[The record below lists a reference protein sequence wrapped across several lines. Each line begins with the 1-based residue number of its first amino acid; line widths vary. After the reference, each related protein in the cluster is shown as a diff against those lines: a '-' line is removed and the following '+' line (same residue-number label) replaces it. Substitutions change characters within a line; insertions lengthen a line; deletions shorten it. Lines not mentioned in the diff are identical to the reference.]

1 MSRER
6 TEYPIVDQARD
17 LSELLEHVTG
27 ARILALDTEF
37 VRERTYYP
45 ELCVVQVATEE
56 VIAAIDCL
64 AGLDL
69 DPLFDLLTAED
80 KVWVLHSA
88 RQDLEVLYYRIG
100 RLPKQLI
107 DTQIAAGLTGMPAQ
121 IGLQGLLAEVLAVD
135 IGKQHTR
142 ADWSR
147 RPLTDALKEYALDDV
162 RYLLTV
168 WSKLEEQLTGLGRLA
183 WFHED
188 CERQLGLPIEPDTS
202 QLFEKVKGTGS
213 LRGERRAAAYALVA
227 WREDRAKSLNR
238 PRRWILSD
246 EHLVRIATRLPR
258 SAAELNEIR
267 ELPPRLVARS
277 GSALLEAIEG
287 AGQVDDAPT
296 APTPDRNAVRALQT
310 AVRDRAARLGIQ
322 PELLATRRD
331 IARMAAEQSM
341 DSLPPGWRSSV
352 LGEILESVSR
362 DRAS

>member
-1 MSRER
+1 MSPER
-6 TEYPIVDQARD
+6 TEYPIVDQPGN
-17 LSELLEHVTG
+17 LSELLEHVAH

-56 VIAAIDCL
+56 VIAAVDCL
-64 AGLDL
+64 AEIDL
-69 DPLFDLLTAED
+69 DPLFDLLTADD

-88 RQDLEVLYYRIG
+88 RQDLEVLYYRTG
-100 RLPKQLI
+100 RLPQQLI
-107 DTQIAAGLTGMPAQ
+107 DTQIAAGLNGMPAQ

-162 RYLLTV
+162 RYLLAA
-168 WSKLEEQLTGLGRLA
+168 WSKLEEQLTDLGRLA

-188 CERQLGLPIEPDTS
+188 CERQLGLPIEPDTA
-202 QLFEKVKGTGS
+202 QLFDKVKGTGS
-213 LRGERRAAAYALVA
+213 LRGERRAAAHALVA
-227 WREDRAKSLNR
+227 WREDRAKSQNR

-258 SAAELNEIR
+258 TAAELNEIR

-277 GSALLEAIEG
+277 GAALLAAIEG
-287 AGQVDDAPT
+287 AGQVEDAPR
-296 APTPDRNAVRALQT
+296 APTPDRNVVKALQT
-310 AVRDRAARLGIQ
+310 AVRDLAARLGIQ

-331 IARMAAEQSM
+331 IARMAAELSP
-341 DSLPPGWRSSV
+341 DSLPSGWRSSV

-362 DRAS
+362 DRGS